1 MLRKQGELMT
11 KKHKI
16 LLLSGEGV
24 QVVALARGLKKCG
37 TDVSALCESKLSSGY
52 CTRWLDHRYIAP
64 SMITQKEKFAAFFYN
79 HITTNKYDVI
89 IPTADESAE
98 FLSREKEYIE
108 STFYVKCAIPSYSK
122 YILASDKHKLMELC
136 RQIGVG
142 HPNTQTIGDD
152 ISSAAVRVGFPALI
166 KPDFSAGARGIVKV
180 KSIEELRD
188 KYPAIKAEYGNC
200 TLQQYVDQ
208 PDYYY
213 NVMLYRDS
221 SGEITGS
228 TVIKIRRY
236 FPLGGGTSCYSET
249 VSETALVAECIKILE
264 EIDWNGFADF
274 DVLVDKHSGNYK
286 IIEINPRVPS
296 SLQAAYAAGVDF
308 SRCYISDLFHE
319 DKPKFKYCTNMQI
332 RWFGLDVMWFLMSP
346 NRFTFK
352 PSWFKFWG
360 KNVSYHDG
368 SISDPLP
375 MIAGCLEGIK
385 KYLNPQFRKAKLK
398 ANK

>member
-1 MLRKQGELMT
+1 
-11 KKHKI
+11 
-16 LLLSGEGV
+16 
-24 QVVALARGLKKCG
+24 
-37 TDVSALCESKLSSGY
+37 
-52 CTRWLDHRYIAP
+52 
-64 SMITQKEKFAAFFYN
+64 
-79 HITTNKYDVI
+79 
-89 IPTADESAE
+89 
-98 FLSREKEYIE
+98 
-108 STFYVKCAIPSYSK
+108 
-122 YILASDKHKLMELC
+122 MELC
-136 RQIGVG
+136 KQIGVG

-152 ISSAAVRVGFPALI
+152 ISFAAINVGFPALI

-180 KSIEELRD
+180 KSIEELRE
-188 KYPAIKAEYGNC
+188 KYPAINAEYGNC
-200 TLQQYVDQ
+200 TLQQYIEQ
-208 PDYYY
+208 PDYYF

-221 SGEITGS
+221 FGEITGN

-249 VSETALVAECIKILE
+249 VSEKALTAECIKILE

-274 DVLVDKHSGNYK
+274 DVLVDKKSGKFK

-319 DKPKFKYCTNMQI
+319 DKPEFKYRANMQV

-346 NRFTFK
+346 NRFSFK

-368 SISDPLP
+368 SLIDPLP